1 MIILTA
7 VTAEYHSITKQSF
20 SPPEQSTASD
30 ADPRSS
36 GVRRSSERARGRKQK
51 DAPGSDDD
59 VGTFE

>member
-30 ADPRSS
+30 AGPRSS